1 MSKMKLSIYLIE
13 RTITQFDAAVSP
25 DGETK
30 RIELDNGLVVYVKEA
45 EPHTPK
51 WVSGFFEGRVDPA
64 LLMSSSA
71 SALCIVPVQIGESG
85 CVRGFALSFGYGYTL
100 LDRNAIE
107 ERFGLRVALNQAKR
121 SSLRKIK
128 RTSVAENA
136 RKTAEQMPFSSP
148 IESFGIDIS
157 QDLLDGVTVSG
168 GENLLAT
175 GSITGSDSLSLSVD
189 ETIATIPTF
198 LERVYGV
205 YELDNYKKEFEWI
218 DRIVSVRS
226 QAKID
231 ALNNEAV
238 ELIRRG
244 DPSIWMA
251 VPEVIEWES
260 IAGFKVSG
268 SQGLY
273 DDVCI
278 DDVLCSVDLKT
289 FEYSDLKK
297 TRIQAIGQ
305 AGDAVVRQWT
315 ATRCLYGE
323 VEYQGVQYCANNG
336 KWYRVDAEYKQKI
349 EDSYKAIPLCSL
361 PFPECFKNEREDS
374 YNMRLTKENP
384 LDRILMDKKTVYY
397 GGKGSQVELC
407 DVLCTDGKF
416 IHVKHYSGSCTL
428 SHLFNQGYV
437 SARLVRVDP
446 EFRNKAQEK
455 IDSVDGPAFP
465 LRDDSVKEVVYAI
478 ISRKEGD
485 RPEIPFFSKVSLD
498 LIAREMGAMG
508 VGVSVASVKQV
519 EESDRE
525 R

>member
-1 MSKMKLSIYLIE
+1 MGA
-13 RTITQFDAAVSP
+13 FA
-25 DGETK
+25 
-30 RIELDNGLVVYVKEA
+30 
-45 EPHTPK
+45 
-51 WVSGFFEGRVDPA
+51 A
-64 LLMSSSA
+64 LL
-71 SALCIVPVQIGESG
+71 
-85 CVRGFALSFGYGYTL
+85 FL
-100 LDRNAIE
+100 LDTDIPFLDKNAIE

-189 ETIATIPTF
+189 ETIATIPAF

-297 TRIQAIGQ
+297 LAFRQLARRVTLWLGSGLRQDVCTERLNTREFSTAQIMVSGIG
-305 AGDAVVRQWT
+305 
-315 ATRCLYGE
+315 
-323 VEYQGVQYCANNG
+323 
-336 KWYRVDAEYKQKI
+336 
-349 EDSYKAIPLCSL
+349 
-361 PFPECFKNEREDS
+361 
-374 YNMRLTKENP
+374 
-384 LDRILMDKKTVYY
+384 LMPNT
-397 GGKGSQVELC
+397 
-407 DVLCTDGKF
+407 
-416 IHVKHYSGSCTL
+416 
-428 SHLFNQGYV
+428 
-437 SARLVRVDP
+437 
-446 EFRNKAQEK
+446 
-455 IDSVDGPAFP
+455 
-465 LRDDSVKEVVYAI
+465 
-478 ISRKEGD
+478 SRK
-485 RPEIPFFSKVSLD
+485 
-498 LIAREMGAMG
+498 
-508 VGVSVASVKQV
+508 
-519 EESDRE
+519 
-525 R
+525 